1 MCIRDSRKSIL
12 AKEYTSTQTLAQQVQ
27 TWQNSGQKVV
37 FTNGCFDLL
46 HRGHVDYLAKAADC
60 GQKLVIGVNTDA
72 SVSKLKGPNRPIQD
86 EQSRLQILASLQC
99 VDAVILFDEETPYDL
114 IKALQPNV
122 LVKGS
127 DYQPENIVGYDVVTA
142 KGGEVKTIDFIPGF
156 STSAIERKIKNS

>member
-1 MCIRDSRKSIL
+1 MSHHKSIL
-12 AKEYTSTQTLAQQVQ
+12 AKVYSSTQTLAQQVLA
-27 TWQNSGQKVV
+27 WQNNGQKVV

-99 VDAVILFDEETPYDL
+99 VDAVILFDEQTPYDL
-114 IKALQPNV
+114 IKALQPDV

-127 DYQPENIVGYDVVTA
+127 DYQPENIVGYDIVTA

-156 STSAIERKIKNS
+156 STSAIEHKINPSLR

>member
-1 MCIRDSRKSIL
+1 MSHHKSIL

>member
-1 MCIRDSRKSIL
+1 
-12 AKEYTSTQTLAQQVQ
+12 VQ

>member
-1 MCIRDSRKSIL
+1 MSHHKSIL
-12 AKEYTSTQTLAQQVQ
+12 AKVYSSTQTLAQQVLA
-27 TWQNSGQKVV
+27 WQNNGQKVV

-99 VDAVILFDEETPYDL
+99 VDAVILFDEQTPYDL
-114 IKALQPNV
+114 IKTLQPDV

-127 DYQPENIVGYDVVTA
+127 DYQPENIVGYDIVTA

-156 STSAIERKIKNS
+156 STSAIERRVKNS